1 MCTLTHPTRRTT
13 PDMVPAEYSAPASY
27 PSFFSQHFDFGAV
40 GAADVMNVKAAHPFV
55 FSHAR

>member
-1 MCTLTHPTRRTT
+1 
-13 PDMVPAEYSAPASY
+13 MVPDEYSAPASY

-40 GAADVMNVKAAHPFV
+40 GDADVMKVNAAHPLV

>member
-1 MCTLTHPTRRTT
+1 MCTQPTRRTT
-13 PDMVPAEYSAPASY
+13 PDMVPADHSAPAAN

-40 GAADVMNVKAAHPFV
+40 GDADVMNVKAAHPLV